1 MPNDEDN
8 LLKPVGLAYAVR
20 PEDTHMVQFLN
31 TFIQDFVRNGEH
43 ITMRAH
49 WFDLL
54 AERD

>member
-1 MPNDEDN
+1 M
-8 LLKPVGLAYAVR
+8 LK
-20 PEDTHMVQFLN
+20 FLN

-43 ITMRAH
+43 ITLRDH